1 MLLQRLNEYSAR
13 IASTPTMYVK
23 MAIKWIIDIDMEG
36 KFQGMVSTSDG
47 GKRNDRG
54 KDFLSPHIGRSSG
67 VKAKLLAD
75 NGEYVLGKAR
85 EDADEDDVLKRNKAF
100 IELVKKST
108 DTTSEQTVQAVLKF
122 YKNMN
127 LAELAMPEAFD
138 PSQNL
143 TFRVNGILPIDL
155 PSVQRFWAQYAGS
168 TDSNE
173 DKDAEAKDV
182 MQCLICGEEKPA
194 VRRLPFKIKR
204 IPNGQTS
211 GMALISANSTA
222 FESYGLEKSLIA
234 PTCQEC
240 GEKFSK
246 AANALIEGE
255 NTHISIGPLVYI
267 FWTKE
272 ETGFSFASILSNPEP
287 GEVQALIASV
297 FSGKEST
304 TKIDVTPFY
313 ATAFSASGARVAVRD
328 WLETTIS
335 GVKTNLVYWF
345 KLQKIVDLYT
355 GEEGFPLPIRGY
367 LGKNNKW
374 VSGLADELAP
384 LVKKRRD
391 VDSLPPNVLKVLLHT
406 ALKGGPL
413 PVWLLFQA
421 VKRNRAEQTV
431 TRPRAALIKM
441 VLLSQNTNIEK
452 EDKMERLDTE
462 NRNPGYLC
470 GRLLGVLEAVQRGA
484 MPGANT
490 TIVDRF
496 YGTAS
501 SAPASVFGRLL
512 RGAQPH
518 LGKLRKDKR
527 GTFEALE
534 KKLEEVQSGLKS
546 FPKTL
551 TLEEQGLF
559 ALGYYHQRA
568 SDRAGVAAYMQ
579 KQKELSVIP
588 E

>member
-1 MLLQRLNEYSAR
+1 MLLQRLLEYSTR
-13 IASTPTMYVK
+13 IPSTPTMYVK

-54 KDFLSPHIGRSSG
+54 KEFLSPFIGRSSG

-75 NGEYVLGKAR
+75 NGEYVLCKAR
-85 EDADEDDVLKRNKAF
+85 EDADKNDVLKRNKAF
-100 IELVKKST
+100 IELVKKAV
-108 DTTSEQTVQAVLKF
+108 DATSEQAVQAVLKF
-122 YKNMN
+122 YENMN
-127 LAELAMPEAFD
+127 PPEVAMPEAFD

-143 TFRVNGILPIDL
+143 TFRVNGILPINL
-155 PSVQRFWAQYAGS
+155 PSVQKFWAQYAES
-168 TDSNE
+168 TGSNE
-173 DKDAEAKDV
+173 DKSAEAKDV

-211 GMALISANSTA
+211 GMALISANSPA
-222 FESYGLEKSLIA
+222 FESYGLEESLIA

-272 ETGFSFASILSNPEP
+272 ETGFSFASILSKPEP
-287 GEVQALIASV
+287 GEVQALI
-297 FSGKEST
+297 ESAFDGHQAA
-304 TKIDVTPFY
+304 TKLDVTPFY

-328 WLETTIS
+328 WLDTTVE
-335 GVKTNLVYWF
+335 GVRQNIARYF
-345 KLQKIVDLYT
+345 KLQQLVEGYGDKGKPIGLYALAACT
-355 GEEGFPLPIRGY
+355 VRDA
-367 LGKNNKW
+367 NK
-374 VSGLADELAP
+374 ELAP
-384 LVKKRRD
+384 
-391 VDSLPPNVLKVLLHT
+391 NVPKALLHC

-413 PVWLLFQA
+413 PKSLLFQA

-431 TRPRAALIKM
+431 TRPRAALVKM

-452 EDKMERLDTE
+452 EDKMEQLDLTNKE
-462 NRNPGYLC
+462 PAYLC
-470 GRLLGVLEAVQRGA
+470 GRLLGVLEAVQRAA
-484 MPGANT
+484 MHNPNT

-534 KKLEEVQSGLKS
+534 KKLEEVQSGLGS

-568 SDRAGVAAYMQ
+568 SDRAGAEAYIKNQ
-579 KQKELSVIP
+579 RDKNIND
-588 E
+588 

>member
-1 MLLQRLNEYSAR
+1 MLLQRLLEYSTR
-13 IASTPTMYVK
+13 IPSTPTMYVK

-54 KDFLSPHIGRSSG
+54 KEFFSPFIGRSSG

-75 NGEYVLGKAR
+75 NGEYVLCKAR
-85 EDADEDDVLKRNKAF
+85 EDADKNDVLKRNKAF
-100 IELVKKST
+100 IELVKKAV
-108 DTTSEQTVQAVLKF
+108 DATSEQAVQAVLKF
-122 YKNMN
+122 YENTN
-127 LAELAMPEAFD
+127 PPEVAMPEAFD

-143 TFRVNGILPIDL
+143 TFRVNGILPINL
-155 PSVQRFWAQYAGS
+155 PSVQKFWAQYAES
-168 TDSNE
+168 TGSNE
-173 DKDAEAKDV
+173 GKNAEAKDV
-182 MQCLICGEEKPA
+182 MQCLICGEEKTA

-211 GMALISANSTA
+211 GMALISANSPA
-222 FESYGLEKSLIA
+222 FESYGLEESLIA

-272 ETGFSFASILSNPEP
+272 ETGFSFASILSKPEP
-287 GEVQALIASV
+287 GEVQALI
-297 FSGKEST
+297 ESAFGGHHAA
-304 TKIDVTPFY
+304 TKLDVTPFY

-328 WLETTIS
+328 WLDTTVE
-335 GVKTNLVYWF
+335 GVRQNLARYF
-345 KLQKIVDLYT
+345 KLQQLVEGYGDKGKPIGLYALAACT
-355 GEEGFPLPIRGY
+355 VRDA
-367 LGKNNKW
+367 NK
-374 VSGLADELAP
+374 ELAP
-384 LVKKRRD
+384 
-391 VDSLPPNVLKVLLHT
+391 NVPKALLHC

-413 PVWLLFQA
+413 PKSLLFQA

-431 TRPRAALIKM
+431 TRPRAALVKM
-441 VLLSQNTNIEK
+441 VLLSQNTSIEK
-452 EDKMERLDTE
+452 EDKMEQLDLTNKE
-462 NRNPGYLC
+462 PAYLC
-470 GRLLGVLEAVQRGA
+470 GRLLGVLEAVQRAA
-484 MPGANT
+484 MHNPNT

-512 RGAQPH
+512 RGVQPH

-568 SDRAGVAAYMQ
+568 SDRAGAAAYIL
-579 KQKELSVIP
+579 KSAR
-588 E
+588 